1 MKNLTMKAVGNIQKP
16 AKDGDVG
23 FNLPASE
30 SVDINPFSFAK
41 VPTGIR
47 VELPKGCWAAIA
59 PRSSTNIGGSLL
71 ALYGVVDNG
80 YRGELFVFVHNLSPT
95 VVHVEEGQS
104 LAQLIVMPMVV
115 PEVTLVTE
123 AELSSSERGTSGF
136 GSSGK

>member
-1 MKNLTMKAVGNIQKP
+1 MEDLTMKVVGNIKAP
-16 AKDGDVG
+16 AKAGDVG

-30 SVDINPFSFAK
+30 SVEINPFSFAK
-41 VPTGIR
+41 IPTGIR
-47 VELPKGCWAAIA
+47 VELPKGYWAAIA
-59 PRSSTNIGGSLL
+59 PRSSTNISGSLL

-95 VVHVEEGQS
+95 AVHVEEGQS

-115 PEVTLVTE
+115 PEVFMVT
-123 AELSSSERGTSGF
+123 ELSSSERGESGF